1 MILDAVKYINEIL
14 QLQSIAAL
22 VPSQPHW
29 MLAEH
34 NEHPPFVNFQLN
46 NEGLATKNGLANYRV
61 NIVVTGKTLTESAQ
75 LADGIEQ
82 AIEAS
87 DYNRLRFRGNEIQY
101 NDTEAREASCIIT
114 YEFKF

>member
-1 MILDAVKYINEIL
+1 MILEAVKYVNEIL

-22 VPSQPHW
+22 VPGQPNW

-34 NEHPPFVNFQLN
+34 NTKPPFVNFMIK
-46 NEGLATKNGLANYRV
+46 NEGRASKDMIGQYSV
-61 NIVVTGKTLTESAQ
+61 NIVVTGLSLTNSAQ

-101 NDTEAREASCIIT
+101 NDTEAKEASCIIT